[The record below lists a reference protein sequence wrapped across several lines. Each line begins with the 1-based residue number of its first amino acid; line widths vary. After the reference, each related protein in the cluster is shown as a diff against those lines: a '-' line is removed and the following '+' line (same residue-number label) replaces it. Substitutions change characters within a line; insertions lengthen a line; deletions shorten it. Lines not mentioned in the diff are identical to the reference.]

1 MATLIGK
8 KRQRSGNGEV
18 ETGMETE
25 DEDDEGASD
34 SGGGGRKSGIDLD
47 RQDRGRQGGESDGN
61 SRAASR
67 QRLGGGGKAGVLT

>member
-1 MATLIGK
+1 MAALIGK

-34 SGGGGRKSGIDLD
+34 SGGGGRRSGIDLESPD
-47 RQDRGRQGGESDGN
+47 EGRQDGESEGN
-61 SRAASR
+61 GRAACR